1 MARYID
7 ADLLVKDLKNPDL
20 CNVTDKIISI
30 IKEQPTA
37 DVVKIIY
44 SNWIDHYVST
54 DEDLDGYFDGDYEC
68 LECGCVKEETTPYCP
83 MCGARMDGEN
93 NEIT

>member
-1 MARYID
+1 MRLID
-7 ADLLVKDLKNPDL
+7 ADLINRDTFLECENATECVYAIGN
-20 CNVTDKIISI
+20 I
-30 IKEQPTA
+30 PTA
-37 DVVKIIY
+37 NVVKIIY

-83 MCGARMDGEN
+83 MCGARMDSEN